1 MKIPSLLAL
10 SALLFCFTGSTAFAV
25 NQDEDLLRNLE
36 QTWVTAAS
44 TGDRATLANV
54 LDETFTETSSS
65 GTRRSKSDLLAA
77 SPPPA
82 GSSQF
87 LTDMDVQVRGDTGV
101 VSGTNRFKPS
111 PHAQAVNYS
120 FTDVFVRRA
129 DGWRAVSS
137 QMIRR

>member
-10 SALLFCFTGSTAFAV
+10 SALLFCFTGSPAFAA
-25 NQDEDLLRNLE
+25 NQDEELLRGLE
-36 QTWVTAAS
+36 QAWVTAAS
-44 TGDRATLANV
+44 TGDRVTLAKL
-54 LDETFTETSSS
+54 LDETFIETSSN

-82 GSSQF
+82 SSSQF
-87 LTDMDVQVRGDTGV
+87 LTDINVQVQGDTGV

-111 PHAQAVNYS
+111 LDAQAVNYS

-129 DGWRAVSS
+129 EGWRAVSS